1 MRGGTGRG
9 DDERRA
15 EGWIGSKKG
24 EEDAGISSW
33 SGAVTNDCPSYLPV
47 LVDVVLS
54 ARLGECAA
62 VPVPVKDKSHL
73 TISWTAVTYRSVLL
87 ICLMI
92 SVILALGSYIILP
105 EQTKSVLNQLSLAVN
120 KFVGSGT
127 TTTKPASGPHN
138 ASFTFIDGTVRVKKA
153 NSNSWVAADYSTPL
167 EKGDIVQ
174 TGSEGIAKIVFA
186 DLTSYSLKQDS
197 LIVIEEN
204 ATTASQ
210 TTKVAVQL
218 TTGTVDLSTGTYS
231 QGSESQVIVAGA
243 TATFAPES
251 TAMVHNDPRQ
261 DQHEILVK
269 RGSGQVSRNN
279 QVVRL
284 ADYERVSFQSD
295 SASMTKTKEIAPP
308 TLIAPANMAP
318 IFVASPSTNPVDFS
332 WAPVSGAHVYHVQI
346 SRNPYFSSTV
356 FDKNV
361 GVPLVKVPGLAEGAY
376 YWQVQSIDSGGRES
390 VESERN
396 RFTVIAKG
404 NEGVPLPLELD
415 PFVQHGHVIEVKG
428 KTEPNARVMVNGQEV
443 PVIAQD
449 GAFQFFTPPLPNGE
463 NVITVTA
470 QNAKGGVKTA
480 QKTIVIQ

>member
-1 MRGGTGRG
+1 
-9 DDERRA
+9 
-15 EGWIGSKKG
+15 
-24 EEDAGISSW
+24 
-33 SGAVTNDCPSYLPV
+33 
-47 LVDVVLS
+47 
-54 ARLGECAA
+54 
-62 VPVPVKDKSHL
+62 VPGKDKSRL
-73 TISWTAVTYRSVLL
+73 QVSWTTVTYRSVLL
-87 ICLMI
+87 GCLG
-92 SVILALGSYIILP
+92 VAAAFALVTYLMFP
-105 EQTKSVLNQLSLAVN
+105 EQSKNAVN
-120 KFVGSGT
+120 KFTSVLNGIGSGRST
-127 TTTKPASGPHN
+127 ADKPVSGPHN

-153 NSNSWVAADYSTPL
+153 NSNTWVNADYSTPL

-204 ATTASQ
+204 ATTAQ

-243 TATFAPES
+243 TASFSPES
-251 TAMVHNDPRQ
+251 TAMVHNDPRA

-269 RGSGQVSRNN
+269 RGAGQVNRGGE
-279 QVVRL
+279 VVRL
-284 ADYERVSFQSD
+284 TDYERVSFQS
-295 SASMTKTKEIAPP
+295 SSPTMTKTKEIAPP

-318 IFVASPSTNPVDFS
+318 IFVADPSTSPVDFS
-332 WAPVSGAHVYHVQI
+332 WAPVTGARIYHVQV

-356 FDKNV
+356 V
-361 GVPLVKVPGLAEGAY
+361 GKKVPVPLIRVPGLSEGAY
-376 YWQVQSIDSGGRES
+376 YWQVQTVDANSRES

-415 PFVQHGHVIEVKG
+415 PFIQHGHVIEVKG

-443 PVIAQD
+443 PVIAND

-470 QNAKGGVKTA
+470 QNAKGGVKTT